1 MSNSKRNDK
10 MTEED
15 FLKNKARRKGVSTK
29 KSSKKKKAKGPGHWI
44 LLGVLIALGL
54 ALFSGIIWGI
64 SWLIDAF
71 FEAPETKDN
80 NNLDG
85 AYTNSAGEDI
95 TRAESEDG
103 KKQYYTFLA
112 TATDA
117 GGSLTDVIMV
127 ARFNYSDEAPEVS
140 ILQIPRDTFVKVSSN
155 KLYFNKD
162 GTLSKENFISPT
174 ANYSIK
180 INEAF
185 HRGKSLAYDKIT
197 SLLEE
202 AAGKNEK
209 ELKKLIASKDYIFID
224 ADIEK
229 LKKYSSGNENEKNQL
244 EKDIRRDFGIKYL
257 QTLIY
262 YNFGIPTDYYAQVN
276 INGFRGVVDA
286 IGGVDLY
293 VPQNMDYEDEY
304 QDLYIHLKKGQ
315 QHLDGKKA
323 EQFVRFRGYPGGD
336 IARLDAQ
343 KLFVDAFFDK
353 LVSPSTIL
361 KLDDIAT
368 EVQKNL
374 FTDISVKNLVNF
386 GNKAIKMDIGTDVT
400 IQTLP
405 GDGEYIGGV
414 SYFIANR
421 NETIK
426 LINNSF
432 NVFDSDLIPEDFCII
447 ASENI
452 VRPASANE
460 DEENIENADETD
472 DDGEDGDEEKNE
484 NDDEENGKNE
494 EVEDSESNE
503 DNDEVKDNDSDDE
516 TGEDSSESDEET
528 QTGKDDESSENNV
541 SDEDVSSEANLELL
555 EQMLNENVQ

>member
-95 TRAESEDG
+95 TRAEGEDG

-162 GTLSKENFISPT
+162 GTLSKENFTSPT

-541 SDEDVSSEANLELL
+541 SDEDISSEANLELL